1 MAVTTT
7 RPRKRILGNYELLK
21 PLGEGGMARVY
32 LARHQATGAQ
42 VVVKLMREDRA
53 RDPAFRR
60 LFQSELRAMM
70 RFRHPLAVALIDAS
84 SETDDQPFLVL
95 EYVLG
100 VTLEQLLATHGR
112 LSHQRVGSLLGA
124 LCIVLDAAHGQGML
138 HRDLTAA
145 NLMIVGA
152 GTDDETIKVMDFGLA
167 QLGGFYISFA
177 KLQGAGGGIGGGT
190 PDYVCPEQ
198 IRGDE
203 VDARGDIYSVG
214 VLLYQALTGHLPFEA
229 ERDVS
234 AILLAHR
241 DRTPPTF
248 ADFGVAL
255 PAAIE
260 EVVQRCLAKYPAE
273 RPASARELASQ
284 FGTALGR
291 PIARAQDFD
300 AADRPASL
308 DEPKRSFAPEAIIDR
323 FDAWMPES
331 IAVMKLRGFVQDGGG
346 EVIDSLPGLIRV
358 QFPSPSGSASSAPR
372 GLLGWFR
379 SAPPPCPCDEIIEL
393 HLQKQPSAVRSL
405 VNILVVRVE
414 SANESHTQRT
424 AGGAYCRKVCSDL
437 RAYLMIGR

>member
-1 MAVTTT
+1 MAVKTA

-32 LARHQATGAQ
+32 LARHQATDAR

-53 RDPAFRR
+53 GDPAFRR

-70 RFRHPLAVALIDAS
+70 GFRHPLAVALVDAS
-84 SETDDQPFLVL
+84 GETDEQPFLVL

-100 VTLEQLLATHGR
+100 ITLEQLLATHGR
-112 LSHQRVGSLLGA
+112 LSRQRVGSLLGA
-124 LCIVLDAAHGQGML
+124 LCIVLAAAHGQGIL
-138 HRDLTAA
+138 HRDLSAA

-167 QLGGFYISFA
+167 RLGGFYVSLE

-198 IRGDE
+198 VRGDE

-229 ERDVS
+229 EHDVS

-241 DRTPPTF
+241 DQAPPRF
-248 ADFGVAL
+248 ADFGVDDIPPAL
-255 PAAIE
+255 E

-273 RPASARELASQ
+273 RPASARELALQ
-284 FGTALGR
+284 FGKALGR
-291 PIARAQDFD
+291 TIARAQDFTD
-300 AADRPASL
+300 ADRPAAH
-308 DEPKRSFAPEAIIDR
+308 DEPKLSFAPEAIIDR

-331 IAVMKLRGFVQDGGG
+331 VAVMKLRGFVQDGDG

-358 QFPSPSGSASSAPR
+358 QLLCSAGAPAAPSGFLS
-372 GLLGWFR
+372 WFR
-379 SAPPPCPCDEIIEL
+379 AAPPTPRHETIEL
-393 HLQKQPSAVRSL
+393 HFRKQPSAGRSL
-405 VNILVVRVE
+405 VNILVARVE
-414 SANESHTQRT
+414 PPAETSSQRA
-424 AGGAYCRKVCSDL
+424 AGSEHCRKVCNDL